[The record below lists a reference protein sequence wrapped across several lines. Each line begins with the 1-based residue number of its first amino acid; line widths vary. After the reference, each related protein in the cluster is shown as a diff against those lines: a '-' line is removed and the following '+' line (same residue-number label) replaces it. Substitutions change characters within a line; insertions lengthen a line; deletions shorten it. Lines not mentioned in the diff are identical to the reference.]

1 MMHTVC
7 QTAIRS
13 IQLKTKTLAE
23 KTSLVLRIG
32 KQAGNKSLHF
42 RLYQRTGCWRAFSE
56 GPVQIFRPG
65 SFHSEPCLATT
76 FVKRMQDF
84 LA

>member
-13 IQLKTKTLAE
+13 IQLKTNTLAE
-23 KTSLVLRIG
+23 KACLVLRIE

-42 RLYQRTGCWRAFSE
+42 RLYQWTGCWRAFS
-56 GPVQIFRPG
+56 GTAGAIFPPRQL
-65 SFHSEPCLATT
+65 SFRTLRTT